1 MTALLSLLLAGVA
14 TGLADSDSDF
24 WSNRRQLIIG
34 GNQASS
40 FEHTHQVAISTKPK
54 LQESTFH
61 CGGSLLAADVVL
73 TAAHCFKDAL
83 HCFSDDGGDAL
94 VWDRTVSP
102 GSSCHLA
109 WADYH
114 VGVHRYELGHPDAH
128 NEHPECSDT
137 IRVERVTIHN
147 YYDDYT
153 EENDVA
159 LLHLAHSAPCLSL
172 IHI

>member
-1 MTALLSLLLAGVA
+1 MMALLSLLAGVA

-94 VWDRTVSP
+94 VWD
-102 GSSCHLA
+102 
-109 WADYH
+109 
-114 VGVHRYELGHPDAH
+114 
-128 NEHPECSDT
+128 
-137 IRVERVTIHN
+137 
-147 YYDDYT
+147 
-153 EENDVA
+153 
-159 LLHLAHSAPCLSL
+159 AP
-172 IHI
+172 